1 MNNLPVSTLIEL
13 PSKQANIPWEGYF
26 SAQLISKDEYDAIK
40 SYSSLLSEDQPDS
53 ELVLKYN
60 HIWIS
65 LLERLQKA
73 DTINAI
79 LYLMDELIQ
88 NNKRMTICLNGN
100 EDPIPVLL
108 KKMDKWKTDAITPW
122 ICLKIISELVC
133 HSQLKREW
141 KTFLSHDYRILF
153 DILYPYIA
161 ELNSQKTSDFALE
174 GLQSILAVHEI
185 RIQFIAQEKYIEVIS
200 KKLKTIAE
208 LEYWDAQAV
217 QRQYQLSYILW
228 LISFEPTTAATINK
242 YRSSSALLSI
252 LRRTQKEKVAR
263 VAISLIFNL
272 WKGDPVDTLNSL
284 VGYKAHLIFESL
296 KFNDTDMKEDLEK
309 LDTAIQEHV
318 LKLSTFDH
326 YAAEITSGN
335 LEWSPV
341 HTSDIFWK
349 FNANKFMEMDGA
361 LIKSLAR
368 LLSAASKPE
377 ILAISC
383 HDIGQILKYCPD
395 SKKYFID

>member
-26 SAQLISKDEYDAIK
+26 SAQLITSEEFDAIK
-40 SYSSLLSEDQPDS
+40 SYSYLINQDTPDPAK
-53 ELVLKYN
+53 VLNYYR
-60 HIWIS
+60 IWIS
-65 LLERLQKA
+65 LLSRLQKT
-73 DTINAI
+73 DTINSI
-79 LYLMDELIQ
+79 LYLFEELLQ
-88 NNKRMTICLNGN
+88 NTKRLAICLDST

-108 KKMDKWKTDAITPW
+108 RKMDQWKGDQMTPW
-122 ICLKIISELVC
+122 ICLKIISEIVC
-133 HSQLKREW
+133 HAQLKREW
-141 KTFLSHDYRILF
+141 QKSLNHDFRVVF

-161 ELNSQKTSDFALE
+161 ELNSQKTSDYALE
-174 GLQSILAVHEI
+174 GLQAILAVPQV
-185 RIQFIAQEKYIEVIS
+185 RAQFIVQEKYIEVVA
-200 KKLKTIAE
+200 KKLKIISDME
-208 LEYWDAQAV
+208 NWDAQAV

-228 LISFEPTTAATINK
+228 MVSFEPSTATVINK
-242 YRSSSALLSI
+242 FRTSSALLSI
-252 LRRTQKEKVAR
+252 IKRTQKEKVAR
-263 VAISLIFNL
+263 VGISLIRNL
-272 WKGDPVDTLNSL
+272 WKGDPVDTLNAL
-284 VGYKAHLIFESL
+284 VGFRAHQIFENL
-296 KFNDTDMKEDLEK
+296 KFNDEDLKEDVVE
-309 LDTAIQEHV
+309 LDNAIQEHV

-368 LLSAASKPE
+368 LLSASSKPE

-383 HDIGQILKYCPD
+383 HDIGNILKYCPD
-395 SKKYFID
+395 AKK